1 MACLLSVSMLSA
13 SNTNETTIKTDKIKY
28 TISDTIFI
36 TVTNMLGGSKDWI
49 AIYPEGSSSDSESLL
64 FWDWTNS
71 EINTSK
77 IFKPLPVGKYEVRAF
92 FNNTFHVEAMNTFTV
107 EDSDE
112 KTNIIVAKRDYFDN
126 EPIEVK
132 FENMLGNN
140 KDWIAIYAKGSN
152 SEKNNVIAW
161 KFTEGENEG
170 VITFEPLPVGEYE
183 ARAFFKNSYKL
194 EAQYTF
200 SVKKSNV
207 VKASLQT
214 SKSEYNDS
222 EKIIISFKDMLGDKR
237 DWIALYPKGS
247 SLNSKNIIE
256 WKYTDG
262 LKDGTITFNKLPKG
276 EYQVRAFFND
286 SYILKADKEFIVR
299 GENTSFTL
307 YEDAEESISDKWIHH
322 KGDFAP
328 IHVTT
333 GGFKSKGALA
343 LATEWTNNGTI
354 NLAEY
359 YLPLHNTTQKI
370 LEMDIGGLANYS
382 LPNKGADQMG
392 YMSHYG
398 IGVTIHTKKGKRK
411 MVWDSFLNHGN
422 VEPYTQNNGKDNV
435 WMFFPSPVEH
445 VRGYLNIDVAQW
457 DHFRVDIE
465 SELQRLEPDNK
476 VISIDFLLL
485 TGGFIDNIK
494 LSSK

>member
-1 MACLLSVSMLSA
+1 MACLLFFSMLNA
-13 SNTNETTIKTDKIKY
+13 SNTNETMIKTDKIKY
-28 TISDTIFI
+28 AIEDKIFI
-36 TVTNMLGGSKDWI
+36 TVTNMLGGKKDWI
-49 AIYPEGSSSDSESLL
+49 AIYPEGSSSDSNSLIY
-64 FWDWTNS
+64 WDWTNS
-71 EINTSK
+71 EVNTS
-77 IFKPLPVGKYEVRAF
+77 ITFDAPPVGRYEVRAF
-92 FNNTFHVEAMNTFTV
+92 FNNTFHVEAMNTFSV
-107 EDSDE
+107 ETDDKKVNLVMPKNE
-112 KTNIIVAKRDYFDN
+112 YFNN
-126 EPIEVK
+126 ESIEVK
-132 FENMLGNN
+132 FENMLGND
-140 KDWIAIYAKGSN
+140 KDWIAIYAKGTN
-152 SEKNNVIAW
+152 SERNNVIAW
-161 KFTEGENEG
+161 KFTKGAEEGM
-170 VITFEPLPVGEYE
+170 VTFEPLPVGEYE

-194 EAQYTF
+194 EAKYSF

-214 SKSEYNDS
+214 SKSRYSDN
-222 EKIIISFKDMLGDKR
+222 EKIIISFKDMLGDKK
-237 DWIALYPKGS
+237 DWMALYPKGS
-247 SLNSKNIIE
+247 SLNSKNMIE
-256 WKYTDG
+256 WQYTGG
-262 LKDGTITFNKLPKG
+262 LKDGNLTFEKLPNG
-276 EYQVRAFFND
+276 EYQVRAFFKD
-286 SYILKADKEFIVR
+286 SYIVEADKEFIVT
-299 GENTSFTL
+299 EDNASFTL

-343 LATEWTNNGTI
+343 LATEWTNHGTI

-370 LEMDIGGLANYS
+370 LEMDIGGVANYS
-382 LPNKGADQMG
+382 LPNKGANQMG

-411 MVWDSFLNHGN
+411 IVWDSFLNHGN
-422 VEPYTQNNGKDNV
+422 VEPYIQNNGKDNV

-445 VRGYLNIDVAQW
+445 VRGYLNMDVAQW

-476 VISIDFLLL
+476 VISVDFLLL